1 MHELFDA
8 QGKKLNGGENS
19 FVNRKTLN
27 REIITALQ
35 QDVTVD
41 SLFLGLIYKVT
52 VPFVIKFINFV

>member
-19 FVNRKTLN
+19 FINRKTLN

-41 SLFLGLIYKVT
+41 SLFFGSYCPPL
-52 VPFVIKFINFV
+52 F